1 MSKKE
6 APEIKKD
13 INIDVEK
20 ANSESSQSDSI
31 LNDTEEMQEVDDDI
45 EKVER
50 ISKAFTE
57 QMSEF
62 AEEVEDKGSEAEE
75 HRDNSWHDIYV
86 DPIISISR
94 WTLQTLA
101 EELLRLNIGAMTP
114 LEALEFLSRWYST
127 LYSSRPRRGLHI

>member
-13 INIDVEK
+13 INVDVAK
-20 ANSESSQSDSI
+20 VNSESSQPDSI
-31 LNDTEEMQEVDDDI
+31 LNDAEEMQEVDDDV

-57 QMSEF
+57 QLSEF

-75 HRDNSWHDIYV
+75 HRDHSWHDIYV

-127 LYSSRPRRGLHI
+127 LYSSQPRRRLHI